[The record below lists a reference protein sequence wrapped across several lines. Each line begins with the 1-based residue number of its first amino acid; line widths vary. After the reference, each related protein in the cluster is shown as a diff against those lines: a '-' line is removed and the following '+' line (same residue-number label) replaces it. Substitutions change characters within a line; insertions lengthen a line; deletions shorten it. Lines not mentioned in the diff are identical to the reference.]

1 MSKVLR
7 RPMFRGGSTNMNGI
21 MSGIQDRKNYA
32 DGRENPS
39 VDSSSFKKILEEIR
53 PVIKESLP
61 AYEKPTGFEDPIY
74 QLGIQTG
81 LDLMSKAD
89 SQNLLRN
96 IASATGRQ
104 TPQLFKSLAE
114 ERGRKR
120 KYEEGVES
128 ASIGLAGDILGR
140 QISASGRTEKMDPIE
155 ALKFETEFKRYAEL
169 GLPSNVTERA
179 ANFVVREADEV
190 ISAVGSKRYGG
201 VLDFNVSDRQEYE
214 SNKKR
219 LIELGKE
226 NKIVYDPFENNYK
239 RITMVG
245 GQPQFDEAVS
255 VTELMQIPLPT
266 IGETE
271 QTDRSVPDFGMSMDD
286 PSA

>member
-1 MSKVLR
+1 MSKVFR

-32 DGRENPS
+32 DGPENPS
-39 VDSSSFKKILEEIR
+39 VDSSGFKKILEEIR

-89 SQNLLRN
+89 SQNLIRN
-96 IASATGRQ
+96 IASAAGRQ

-128 ASIGLAGDILGR
+128 ASVGLAGDILGR
-140 QISASGRTEKMDPIE
+140 EISASGKNRRDPIE
-155 ALKFETEFKRYAEL
+155 DLKFETEFKRYAEL

-190 ISAVGSKRYGG
+190 ISTVGSKRYGG
-201 VLDFNVSDRQEYE
+201 VLDFNVSDRQEYD

-245 GQPQFDEAVS
+245 GQPQFDEAKS

-266 IGETE
+266 IGEPE
-271 QTDRSVPDFGMSMDD
+271 QTDRSVPDFGMSIDD

>member
-1 MSKVLR
+1 MSKVFR

-32 DGRENPS
+32 VGTENIE
-39 VDSSSFKKILEEIR
+39 KIKQYAKELEPAMQEIMG
-53 PVIKESLP
+53 P
-61 AYEKPTGFEDPIY
+61 YEKPTGFENPLY

-81 LDLMSKAD
+81 LDLMGKAD
-89 SQNLLRN
+89 SQSLIRN

-114 ERGRKR
+114 ERARKR

-140 QISASGRTEKMDPIE
+140 EISASGKNRRDPIE
-155 ALKFETEFKRYAEL
+155 DLKFETEFKRYAEL

-190 ISAVGSKRYGG
+190 VSAVGAKRYGG

-266 IGETE
+266 MSEPE

>member
-1 MSKVLR
+1 MSKVFR

-32 DGRENPS
+32 DGPENPS
-39 VDSSSFKKILEEIR
+39 VDSSRFKEILEEIR

-61 AYEKPTGFEDPIY
+61 AYEKPTGFENPIY

-114 ERGRKR
+114 ERDKKAQYDKGIKS
-120 KYEEGVES
+120 G
-128 ASIGLAGDILGR
+128 ALGLAGDILGR
-140 QISASGRTEKMDPIE
+140 EISASGKNIRDPIE
-155 ALKFETEFKRYAEL
+155 DLKFETEFKRYAEL

-190 ISAVGSKRYGG
+190 ISTVGSKRYGG

-245 GQPQFDEAVS
+245 GQPQFDEAES

-266 IGETE
+266 MSEPE
-271 QTDRSVPDFGMSMDD
+271 QMDRSVPDFGMSIDD

>member
-1 MSKVLR
+1 MSKVFR

-32 DGRENPS
+32 DGPENPS
-39 VDSSSFKKILEEIR
+39 VDSSRFKQILEEIR

-61 AYEKPTGFEDPIY
+61 AYEKPTGFENPIY

-114 ERGRKR
+114 ETGRKR

-128 ASIGLAGDILGR
+128 ASVGLAGDILGR
-140 QISASGRTEKMDPIE
+140 EISASGKNRRDPIE
-155 ALKFETEFKRYAEL
+155 DLKFETEFKRYAEL

-190 ISAVGSKRYGG
+190 ISTVGSKRYGG

-239 RITMVG
+239 RITIVG
-245 GQPQFDEAVS
+245 GQPQFDEAES

-266 IGETE
+266 MGEPE
-271 QTDRSVPDFGMSMDD
+271 QMDRSVPDFGMSIDD

>member
-32 DGRENPS
+32 VGTENIE
-39 VDSSSFKKILEEIR
+39 KIKQYAKELEPAMQEIMG
-53 PVIKESLP
+53 P
-61 AYEKPTGFEDPIY
+61 YEKPTGFENPIY

-81 LDLMSKAD
+81 LDLMGKAD
-89 SQNLLRN
+89 SQSLIRN

-128 ASIGLAGDILGR
+128 ASVGLAGDILGR
-140 QISASGRTEKMDPIE
+140 EISASGRTEKMDPIE

-190 ISAVGSKRYGG
+190 ISTVGSKRYGG

>member
-32 DGRENPS
+32 VGTENIE
-39 VDSSSFKKILEEIR
+39 KIKQYAKELEPALQEIMG
-53 PVIKESLP
+53 P
-61 AYEKPTGFEDPIY
+61 YEKPTGFENPLY

-81 LDLMSKAD
+81 LDLMGKAD
-89 SQNLLRN
+89 SQSLIRN

-128 ASIGLAGDILGR
+128 ASVGLAGDILGR
-140 QISASGRTEKMDPIE
+140 EISASGKNRRDPIE
-155 ALKFETEFKRYAEL
+155 DLKFETEFKRYAEL

-266 IGETE
+266 MGEPE

>member
-32 DGRENPS
+32 VGTENIE
-39 VDSSSFKKILEEIR
+39 KIKQYAKELEPAMQEIMG
-53 PVIKESLP
+53 P
-61 AYEKPTGFEDPIY
+61 YEKPTGFENPLY

-81 LDLMSKAD
+81 LDLMGKAD
-89 SQNLLRN
+89 SQSLIRN

-114 ERGRKR
+114 ERDKKAQYDKGIKS
-120 KYEEGVES
+120 G
-128 ASIGLAGDILGR
+128 ALGLAGDILGR
-140 QISASGRTEKMDPIE
+140 EISASGKNRRDPIE
-155 ALKFETEFKRYAEL
+155 DLKFETEFKRYAEL

-266 IGETE
+266 MGEPE

>member
-32 DGRENPS
+32 NGPEDPS
-39 VDSSSFKKILEEIR
+39 VDSSRFKEILEEIR

-89 SQNLLRN
+89 SQNLIRN
-96 IASATGRQ
+96 IASAAGRQ

-114 ERGRKR
+114 ERARKR

-128 ASIGLAGDILGR
+128 ASVGLAGDILGR
-140 QISASGRTEKMDPIE
+140 EISASGRTEKMDPIE

-190 ISAVGSKRYGG
+190 ISTVGSKRYGG

-239 RITMVG
+239 RIIIVG
-245 GQPQFDEAVS
+245 GQPQFDEAES

>member
-1 MSKVLR
+1 MSKVFR

-32 DGRENPS
+32 DGPENPS
-39 VDSSSFKKILEEIR
+39 VDSSRFKEILEEIR

-140 QISASGRTEKMDPIE
+140 EISASGRTEKMIQ
-155 ALKFETEFKRYAEL
+155 LK
-169 GLPSNVTERA
+169 
-179 ANFVVREADEV
+179 
-190 ISAVGSKRYGG
+190 I
-201 VLDFNVSDRQEYE
+201 
-214 SNKKR
+214 
-219 LIELGKE
+219 
-226 NKIVYDPFENNYK
+226 
-239 RITMVG
+239 
-245 GQPQFDEAVS
+245 
-255 VTELMQIPLPT
+255 
-266 IGETE
+266 
-271 QTDRSVPDFGMSMDD
+271 
-286 PSA
+286 

>member
-1 MSKVLR
+1 MSKVFR

-32 DGRENPS
+32 DGPENPS
-39 VDSSSFKKILEEIR
+39 VDSSRFKEILEEIR

-61 AYEKPTGFEDPIY
+61 AYEKPTGFENPIY

-89 SQNLLRN
+89 SQNLIRN
-96 IASATGRQ
+96 IASAAGRQ

-128 ASIGLAGDILGR
+128 ASVGLAGDILGR
-140 QISASGRTEKMDPIE
+140 EISASGKNRRDPIE
-155 ALKFETEFKRYAEL
+155 DLKFETEFKRYAEL

-190 ISAVGSKRYGG
+190 ISTVGSKRYGG

-239 RITMVG
+239 RITIVG

-266 IGETE
+266 MGEPE
-271 QTDRSVPDFGMSMDD
+271 QMDRSVPDFGMSIDD

>member
-1 MSKVLR
+1 MSKVFR

-32 DGRENPS
+32 VGTENIE
-39 VDSSSFKKILEEIR
+39 KIKQYAKELEPAMQEIMG
-53 PVIKESLP
+53 P
-61 AYEKPTGFEDPIY
+61 YEKPTGFENPIY

-89 SQNLLRN
+89 SQNLIRN
-96 IASATGRQ
+96 IASAAGRQ

-114 ERGRKR
+114 ERDKKAQYDKGIKS
-120 KYEEGVES
+120 G
-128 ASIGLAGDILGR
+128 ALGLAGDILGR
-140 QISASGRTEKMDPIE
+140 EISASGKNRRDPIE
-155 ALKFETEFKRYAEL
+155 DLKFETEFKRYAEL

-190 ISAVGSKRYGG
+190 ISTVGSKRYGG

-239 RITMVG
+239 RIIIVG
-245 GQPQFDEAVS
+245 GQPQFDEAES

-266 IGETE
+266 MGEPE
-271 QTDRSVPDFGMSMDD
+271 QMDRSVPDFGMSIDD

>member
-1 MSKVLR
+1 MSKVFR

-32 DGRENPS
+32 DGPENPS
-39 VDSSSFKKILEEIR
+39 VDSSRFKEILEEIR

-81 LDLMSKAD
+81 LDLMSNAD

-128 ASIGLAGDILGR
+128 ASVGLAGDILGR
-140 QISASGRTEKMDPIE
+140 EISASGKNRRDPIE
-155 ALKFETEFKRYAEL
+155 DLKFETEFKRYAEL

-190 ISAVGSKRYGG
+190 ISTVGSKRYGG

-245 GQPQFDEAVS
+245 GQPQFDEAES

-266 IGETE
+266 MGEPE
-271 QTDRSVPDFGMSMDD
+271 QMDRSVPDFGMSIDD

>member
-1 MSKVLR
+1 MSKVFR

-32 DGRENPS
+32 NGPEDPS
-39 VDSSSFKKILEEIR
+39 VDSSRFKEILEEIR

-89 SQNLLRN
+89 SQNLIRN

-128 ASIGLAGDILGR
+128 ASVGLAGDILGR
-140 QISASGRTEKMDPIE
+140 EISASGKNRRDPIE
-155 ALKFETEFKRYAEL
+155 DLKFETEFKRYAEL

-179 ANFVVREADEV
+179 ANFVVKEADEV
-190 ISAVGSKRYGG
+190 ISTVGSKRYGG

-239 RITMVG
+239 RITIVG

-266 IGETE
+266 IGEPE

>member
-32 DGRENPS
+32 NGPEDPS
-39 VDSSSFKKILEEIR
+39 VDSSRFKEILEEIR

-61 AYEKPTGFEDPIY
+61 AYEKPTGFENPLY

-89 SQNLLRN
+89 SQNLIRN
-96 IASATGRQ
+96 IASAAGRQ

-128 ASIGLAGDILGR
+128 ASVGLAGDILGR
-140 QISASGRTEKMDPIE
+140 EISASGRTEKMDPIE

-190 ISAVGSKRYGG
+190 ISTVGSKRYGG

>member
-1 MSKVLR
+1 
-7 RPMFRGGSTNMNGI
+7 MNGI

-32 DGRENPS
+32 DGPENPS
-39 VDSSSFKKILEEIR
+39 VDSSRFKQILEEIR

-61 AYEKPTGFEDPIY
+61 AYEKPTGFENPLY

-81 LDLMSKAD
+81 LDLMGKAD
-89 SQNLLRN
+89 SQSLIRN

-128 ASIGLAGDILGR
+128 ASVGLAGDILGR
-140 QISASGRTEKMDPIE
+140 EISASGKNRRDPIE
-155 ALKFETEFKRYAEL
+155 DLKFETEFKRYAEL

-266 IGETE
+266 MGEPE

>member
-32 DGRENPS
+32 DGPENPS
-39 VDSSSFKKILEEIR
+39 IDSSRFKEILEDIR

-114 ERGRKR
+114 ERGKKR

-140 QISASGRTEKMDPIE
+140 EISASGRTEKMDPIE

-190 ISAVGSKRYGG
+190 VSTVGAKRYGG

>member
-32 DGRENPS
+32 DGPQDPNIKSLIAKAKE
-39 VDSSSFKKILEEIR
+39 LEPAMQEIMG
-53 PVIKESLP
+53 P
-61 AYEKPTGFEDPIY
+61 YEKPSGFENPIY

-140 QISASGRTEKMDPIE
+140 QISASGRTEKDEDEKFIVSEYGQFKDRGFDHSAALNAATFSVKE
-155 ALKFETEFKRYAEL
+155 AENVKNQI
-169 GLPSNVTERA
+169 GSN
-179 ANFVVREADEV
+179 
-190 ISAVGSKRYGG
+190 RYGG
-201 VLDFNVSDRQEYE
+201 VLEFNISDETQAKQYE
-214 SNKKR
+214 KDLKQ
-219 LIELGKE
+219 LGAK

-239 RITMVG
+239 RITIVG
-245 GQPQFDEAVS
+245 GRPQFDEANS
-255 VTELMQIPLPT
+255 VAELMKIPLPA
-266 IGETE
+266 ISEPE
-271 QTDRSVPDFGMSMDD
+271 QRDRSVPDFGMSMDD

>member
-1 MSKVLR
+1 MSKVFR

-32 DGRENPS
+32 VGTENIE
-39 VDSSSFKKILEEIR
+39 KIKQYAKELEPAMQEIMG
-53 PVIKESLP
+53 P
-61 AYEKPTGFEDPIY
+61 YEKPTGFENPLY

-89 SQNLLRN
+89 SQSLIRN

-114 ERGRKR
+114 ERDKKAQYDKGIKS
-120 KYEEGVES
+120 G
-128 ASIGLAGDILGR
+128 ALGLAGDILGR
-140 QISASGRTEKMDPIE
+140 EISASGRTEKMDPIE

-190 ISAVGSKRYGG
+190 IAAVGSKRYGG

-245 GQPQFDEAVS
+245 GQPQFDEAES
-255 VTELMQIPLPT
+255 VIELMQIPLPT
-266 IGETE
+266 MGEPE
-271 QTDRSVPDFGMSMDD
+271 QTDRSVPDFGMSIDD

>member
-1 MSKVLR
+1 MSKVFR

-32 DGRENPS
+32 DGPQDPNIKSLIAKAKE
-39 VDSSSFKKILEEIR
+39 LEPAMQEIMG
-53 PVIKESLP
+53 P
-61 AYEKPTGFEDPIY
+61 YEKPSGFENPIY

-120 KYEEGVES
+120 KYEEGVKS

-140 QISASGRTEKMDPIE
+140 EISASGRTEKDEDEKFIVSEYGQFKDRGFDHSAALNAATFSVKE
-155 ALKFETEFKRYAEL
+155 AENVKNQI
-169 GLPSNVTERA
+169 GSN
-179 ANFVVREADEV
+179 
-190 ISAVGSKRYGG
+190 RYGG
-201 VLDFNVSDRQEYE
+201 VLEFNISDETQAKQYE
-214 SNKKR
+214 KDLKQ
-219 LIELGKE
+219 LGAK

-239 RITMVG
+239 RITIVG
-245 GQPQFDEAVS
+245 GRPQFDEANS
-255 VTELMQIPLPT
+255 VEELMKIPLPA
-266 IGETE
+266 ISEPE
-271 QTDRSVPDFGMSMDD
+271 QRDRSVPDFGMSMDD
-286 PSA
+286 PVA

>member
-32 DGRENPS
+32 NGPEDPS
-39 VDSSSFKKILEEIR
+39 VDSSRFKEILEEIR

-61 AYEKPTGFEDPIY
+61 AYEKPTGFENPLY

-81 LDLMSKAD
+81 LDLMGKAD
-89 SQNLLRN
+89 SQSLIRN

-128 ASIGLAGDILGR
+128 ASVGLAGDILGR
-140 QISASGRTEKMDPIE
+140 EISASGRTEKMDPIE

-190 ISAVGSKRYGG
+190 ISTVGSKRYGG

>member
-32 DGRENPS
+32 VGTENIE
-39 VDSSSFKKILEEIR
+39 KIKQYAKELEPAMQEIMG
-53 PVIKESLP
+53 P
-61 AYEKPTGFEDPIY
+61 YEKPTGFENPLY

-81 LDLMSKAD
+81 LDLMGKAD
-89 SQNLLRN
+89 SQSLIRN

-114 ERGRKR
+114 ERGKKR

-128 ASIGLAGDILGR
+128 ASVGLAGDILGR
-140 QISASGRTEKMDPIE
+140 EISASGKNRRDPIE
-155 ALKFETEFKRYAEL
+155 DLKFETEFKRYAEL

-266 IGETE
+266 MGEPE

>member
-1 MSKVLR
+1 
-7 RPMFRGGSTNMNGI
+7 MNGI

-32 DGRENPS
+32 DGPENPS
-39 VDSSSFKKILEEIR
+39 VDSSRFKEILEEIR

-89 SQNLLRN
+89 SQNLIRN
-96 IASATGRQ
+96 IASAAGRQ

-128 ASIGLAGDILGR
+128 ASVGLAGDILGR
-140 QISASGRTEKMDPIE
+140 EISASGKNRRDPIE
-155 ALKFETEFKRYAEL
+155 DLKFETEFKRYAEL
-169 GLPSNVTERA
+169 GLPSNVTERI
-179 ANFVVREADEV
+179 ANFIVREADEV

-214 SNKKR
+214 SNKKK
-219 LIELGKE
+219 LIQLGDQ

-245 GQPQFDEAVS
+245 GQPQFDEAES

-266 IGETE
+266 MGEPE
-271 QTDRSVPDFGMSMDD
+271 QMDRSVPDFGMSIDD

>member
-1 MSKVLR
+1 MSKVFR

-32 DGRENPS
+32 DGPENPS
-39 VDSSSFKKILEEIR
+39 VDSSRFKEILEEIR

-89 SQNLLRN
+89 SQNLIRN
-96 IASATGRQ
+96 IASAAGRQ

-128 ASIGLAGDILGR
+128 ASVGLAGDILGR
-140 QISASGRTEKMDPIE
+140 EISASGKNRRDPIE
-155 ALKFETEFKRYAEL
+155 DLKFETEFKRYAEL

-190 ISAVGSKRYGG
+190 ISTVGSKRYGG

-239 RITMVG
+239 RITIVG
-245 GQPQFDEAVS
+245 GQPQFDEAES

-266 IGETE
+266 MGEPE
-271 QTDRSVPDFGMSMDD
+271 QTDRSVPDFGMSIDD

>member
-32 DGRENPS
+32 NGPEDPS
-39 VDSSSFKKILEEIR
+39 VDSSRFKEILEEIR

-89 SQNLLRN
+89 SQNLIRN
-96 IASATGRQ
+96 IASAAGRQ

-128 ASIGLAGDILGR
+128 ASVGLAGDILGR
-140 QISASGRTEKMDPIE
+140 EISASGKNRRDPIE
-155 ALKFETEFKRYAEL
+155 DLKFETEFKRYAEL

-190 ISAVGSKRYGG
+190 ISTVGSKRYGG

-245 GQPQFDEAVS
+245 GQPQFDEAES

-266 IGETE
+266 MGEPE
-271 QTDRSVPDFGMSMDD
+271 QMDRSVPDFGMSIDD

>member
-1 MSKVLR
+1 MSKVFR

-32 DGRENPS
+32 DGPDDPS
-39 VDSSSFKKILEEIR
+39 VDSSRFKEILEEIR
-53 PVIKESLP
+53 PVIKENLP
-61 AYEKPTGFEDPIY
+61 AYEKPTGFENPIY

-140 QISASGRTEKMDPIE
+140 EISASGKNRRDPIE
-155 ALKFETEFKRYAEL
+155 DLKFETEFKRYAEL

-179 ANFVVREADEV
+179 ANFIVREADEV
-190 ISAVGSKRYGG
+190 ISTVGSKRYGG
-201 VLDFNVSDRQEYE
+201 ILDFNVSDRQEYE
-214 SNKKR
+214 SNRKK
-219 LIELGKE
+219 LIQLGDQ
-226 NKIVYDPFENNYK
+226 NKIVYDPFEDNYK
-239 RITMVG
+239 RITLVNG
-245 GQPQFDEAVS
+245 EPEFDEAKS
-255 VTELMQIPLPT
+255 VEELMQIPLPT
-266 IGETE
+266 MSEPKKI
-271 QTDRSVPDFGMSMDD
+271 DRSVPDFGMSMDD
-286 PSA
+286 PIP

>member
-1 MSKVLR
+1 MSKVFR

-32 DGRENPS
+32 DGPEDPS
-39 VDSSSFKKILEEIR
+39 VDSSRFKEILEEIR

-61 AYEKPTGFEDPIY
+61 AYEKPTGFENPIY

-89 SQNLLRN
+89 SQNLIRN

-114 ERGRKR
+114 ERARKR

-128 ASIGLAGDILGR
+128 ASVGLAGDILGR
-140 QISASGRTEKMDPIE
+140 EISASGKNRRDPIE
-155 ALKFETEFKRYAEL
+155 DLKFETEFKRYAEL

-190 ISAVGSKRYGG
+190 VSTVGAKRYGG

-239 RITMVG
+239 RITIVG
-245 GQPQFDEAVS
+245 GQPQFDEAKS
-255 VTELMQIPLPT
+255 VTELMQIPLPA
-266 IGETE
+266 ISEPE

>member
-32 DGRENPS
+32 DGFEDPS
-39 VDSSSFKKILEEIR
+39 VDSSSFKKILEDIR

-61 AYEKPTGFEDPIY
+61 AYEKPTGFENPIY

-140 QISASGRTEKMDPIE
+140 QISASGRTEKDE
-155 ALKFETEFKRYAEL
+155 DEK
-169 GLPSNVTERA
+169 
-179 ANFVVREADEV
+179 FVVSEYQQFKDRGFDHSAALNAATFSVKEAKNV
-190 ISAVGSKRYGG
+190 KNQIGSNRYGG
-201 VLDFNVSDRQEYE
+201 VLEFNISDETQAKQYE
-214 SNKKR
+214 KDLKQ
-219 LIELGKE
+219 LGAG

-239 RITMVG
+239 RITIVG
-245 GQPQFDEAVS
+245 GRPQFDEANS
-255 VTELMQIPLPT
+255 VEELMKIPLPT
-266 IGETE
+266 ISEPE
-271 QTDRSVPDFGMSMDD
+271 QRDRSVPDFGMSMDD
-286 PSA
+286 PVA

>member
-32 DGRENPS
+32 DGPENPS
-39 VDSSSFKKILEEIR
+39 VDSSRFKEILEDIR

-190 ISAVGSKRYGG
+190 VSTVGAKRYGG

>member
-32 DGRENPS
+32 DGPENPS
-39 VDSSSFKKILEEIR
+39 VDSSRFKEILEEIR

-61 AYEKPTGFEDPIY
+61 AYEKPSGFEDPIY

-81 LDLMSKAD
+81 LDLMSRAD

-96 IASATGRQ
+96 IGAAGARQ
-104 TPQLFKSLAE
+104 TPAFFKNLAE

-128 ASIGLAGDILGR
+128 ASVGLAGDILGR
-140 QISASGRTEKMDPIE
+140 EISASGKNIRDPIE
-155 ALKFETEFKRYAEL
+155 DLKFETEFKRYAEL

-190 ISAVGSKRYGG
+190 MSAVGSKRFGG
-201 VLDFNVSDRQEYE
+201 VLEFNISDETQAKQYE
-214 SNKKR
+214 SELKK
-219 LIELGKE
+219 LASK

-245 GQPQFDEAVS
+245 GKISFDEAKS

-266 IGETE
+266 VEPREEI
-271 QTDRSVPDFGMSMDD
+271 DRSLPDFGMSMDD

>member
-32 DGRENPS
+32 VGTENIE
-39 VDSSSFKKILEEIR
+39 KIKQYAKELEPAMQEIMG
-53 PVIKESLP
+53 P
-61 AYEKPTGFEDPIY
+61 YEKPTGFENPLY

-81 LDLMSKAD
+81 LDLMGKAD
-89 SQNLLRN
+89 SQSLIRN

-114 ERGRKR
+114 ERGKKR

-140 QISASGRTEKMDPIE
+140 EISASGKNRRDPIE
-155 ALKFETEFKRYAEL
+155 DLKFETEFKRYAEL

-266 IGETE
+266 MGEPE

>member
-21 MSGIQDRKNYA
+21 MSGIQDRKNYGNGPE
-32 DGRENPS
+32 DPS
-39 VDSSSFKKILEEIR
+39 VDSSRFKQILEDIR

-61 AYEKPTGFEDPIY
+61 AYEKPTGFENPIY

-114 ERGRKR
+114 ERARKR

-140 QISASGRTEKMDPIE
+140 EISASGKNRRDPIE
-155 ALKFETEFKRYAEL
+155 DLKFETEFKRYAEL

-190 ISAVGSKRYGG
+190 ISTVGSKRYGG

-245 GQPQFDEAVS
+245 RQPQFDEAVS

-266 IGETE
+266 MSEPE

>member
-1 MSKVLR
+1 MSKVFR

-21 MSGIQDRKNYA
+21 MSGIQDRKNYS
-32 DGRENPS
+32 DGPENPS
-39 VDSSSFKKILEEIR
+39 VDSSRFKEILEEIR

-89 SQNLLRN
+89 SQNLIRN
-96 IASATGRQ
+96 IASAAGRQ

-128 ASIGLAGDILGR
+128 ASVGLAGDILGR
-140 QISASGRTEKMDPIE
+140 EISASGKNRRDPIE
-155 ALKFETEFKRYAEL
+155 DLKFETEFKRYAEL

-190 ISAVGSKRYGG
+190 ISTVGSKRYGG

-245 GQPQFDEAVS
+245 GQPQFDEAES

-266 IGETE
+266 MGEPE
-271 QTDRSVPDFGMSMDD
+271 QMDRSVPDFGMSIDD

>member
-1 MSKVLR
+1 MSKVFR

-32 DGRENPS
+32 DGPENPS
-39 VDSSSFKKILEEIR
+39 VDSSRFKEILEEIR

-89 SQNLLRN
+89 SQNLIRN
-96 IASATGRQ
+96 IASAAGRQ

-114 ERGRKR
+114 ERDKKAQYDKGIKS
-120 KYEEGVES
+120 G
-128 ASIGLAGDILGR
+128 ALGLAGDILGR
-140 QISASGRTEKMDPIE
+140 EISASGRTEKDE
-155 ALKFETEFKRYAEL
+155 DEK
-169 GLPSNVTERA
+169 
-179 ANFVVREADEV
+179 FVVSEYQQFKDQGFDHSSALNAATFSVKEAENV
-190 ISAVGSKRYGG
+190 KNQIGSDRFGG
-201 VLDFNVSDRQEYE
+201 VLEINISDQTQAKQYE
-214 SNKKR
+214 S
-219 LIELGKE
+219 ELEKLAAG

-239 RITMVG
+239 RITKVG
-245 GQPQFDEAVS
+245 GEISFDEANS
-255 VTELMQIPLPT
+255 VAELMKIPLPV
-266 IGETE
+266 ISEPE
-271 QTDRSVPDFGMSMDD
+271 QRDRSVPDFGMSIDD

>member
-1 MSKVLR
+1 MSKVFR

-32 DGRENPS
+32 VGTENIE
-39 VDSSSFKKILEEIR
+39 KINQYAKELEPAMQEIMG
-53 PVIKESLP
+53 P
-61 AYEKPTGFEDPIY
+61 YEKPTGFENPLY

-81 LDLMSKAD
+81 LDLMGKAD
-89 SQNLLRN
+89 SQSLIRN

-114 ERGRKR
+114 ERARKR

-140 QISASGRTEKMDPIE
+140 EISASGKNRRDPIE
-155 ALKFETEFKRYAEL
+155 DLKFETEFKRYAEL

-190 ISAVGSKRYGG
+190 ISTVGSKRYGG

-245 GQPQFDEAVS
+245 RQPQFDEAVS

-266 IGETE
+266 MSEPE

>member
-1 MSKVLR
+1 MSKVFR

-32 DGRENPS
+32 DGPETPS
-39 VDSSSFKKILEEIR
+39 VDSSRFKEILEEIR

-104 TPQLFKSLAE
+104 IPQLFKSLAE

-128 ASIGLAGDILGR
+128 ASVGLAGDILGR
-140 QISASGRTEKMDPIE
+140 EISASGKNRRDPIE
-155 ALKFETEFKRYAEL
+155 DLKFETEFKRYAEL

-190 ISAVGSKRYGG
+190 ISTVGSKRYGG

-245 GQPQFDEAVS
+245 GQPQFDEAES

-266 IGETE
+266 MGEPE
-271 QTDRSVPDFGMSMDD
+271 QTDRSVPDFGMSIDD

>member
-1 MSKVLR
+1 
-7 RPMFRGGSTNMNGI
+7 MNGI

-32 DGRENPS
+32 AGPENPS
-39 VDSSSFKKILEEIR
+39 VDSSRFKEILEDIR

-61 AYEKPTGFEDPIY
+61 AYEKPTGFENPLY

-81 LDLMSKAD
+81 LDLMGKAD
-89 SQNLLRN
+89 SQSLIRN

-114 ERGRKR
+114 ERDKKAQYDKGIKS
-120 KYEEGVES
+120 G
-128 ASIGLAGDILGR
+128 ALGLAGDILGR
-140 QISASGRTEKMDPIE
+140 EISASGKNRRDPIE
-155 ALKFETEFKRYAEL
+155 DLKFETEFKRYAEL

-266 IGETE
+266 MGEPE